1 MSEKKIVSTLDE
13 WKKKGEY
20 ARWVKKKG
28 EYARWVKKKGEY
40 ARWVKKKLWV
50 R

>member
-13 WKKKGEY
+13 WKKNCEY
-20 ARWVKKKG
+20 ARWVKKKKVSTLD
-28 EYARWVKKKGEY
+28 EWKKG
-40 ARWVKKKLWV
+40 WV

>member
-13 WKKKGEY
+13 WKEKVSTLDEWKKG
-20 ARWVKKKG
+20 
-28 EYARWVKKKGEY
+28 
-40 ARWVKKKLWV
+40 WV

>member
-1 MSEKKIVSTLDE
+1 MSE
-13 WKKKGEY
+13 KKGEY
-20 ARWVKKKG
+20 ARWVKKN
-28 EYARWVKKKGEY
+28 GEY

>member
-20 ARWVKKKG
+20 ARWVKKNG
-28 EYARWVKKKGEY
+28 EYATWVRMKNKKG
-40 ARWVKKKLWV
+40 WV

>member
-1 MSEKKIVSTLDE
+1 MSAR
-13 WKKKGEY
+13 KKKGEY

-28 EYARWVKKKGEY
+28 EYARWVKKIVSTLDEWKKG
-40 ARWVKKKLWV
+40 WV